1 MTVHFA
7 SPRISSLNLPCRPQI
22 SDSLKHF
29 GLSPSTRHLLLVHV
43 GPLSEDR
50 PGAGRTEAEEV
61 QRRTEAIVEG
71 EAISL
76 EDLGRLPDGGTDEKA
91 IRKVSILAN
100 GLPAGES
107 ETFQS

>member
-1 MTVHFA
+1 M
-7 SPRISSLNLPCRPQI
+7 
-22 SDSLKHF
+22 
-29 GLSPSTRHLLLVHV
+29 
-43 GPLSEDR
+43 
-50 PGAGRTEAEEV
+50 
-61 QRRTEAIVEG
+61 EAIVEG